1 MTVGKRLMRTDTS
14 QRYGTVKKRRPKKR
28 EEAGPTRRQAGS
40 DLQSAIVHH
49 EETSRCLLLR
59 QHRKNILCPVSYLR
73 EQSTNSG
80 KFQGELTKEKKSSLS
95 TIIPCYICKL
105 QKFY

>member
-1 MTVGKRLMRTDTS
+1 M
-14 QRYGTVKKRRPKKR
+14 KKRRAKKR
-28 EEAGPTRRQAGS
+28 EEAGATRRQAGS
-40 DLQSAIVHH
+40 DLQSAIVHR

-59 QHRKNILCPVSYLR
+59 QHRKSILCPVSYLR

-80 KFQGELTKEKKSSLS
+80 KFQGELIKKKSSFS
-95 TIIPCYICKL
+95 TIPCYICKL